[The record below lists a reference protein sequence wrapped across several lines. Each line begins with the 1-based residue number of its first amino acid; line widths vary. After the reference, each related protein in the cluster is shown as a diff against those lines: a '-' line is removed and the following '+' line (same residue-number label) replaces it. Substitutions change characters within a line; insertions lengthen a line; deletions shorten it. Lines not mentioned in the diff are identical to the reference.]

1 MLKNYLN
8 LLSLGLQGT
17 ILIVFNIYV
26 TRYLVRAKV
35 RMDIYTTS
43 TFVILFMMLF
53 LNILSAPIY
62 ICNIIFDEQ
71 SQESSFGRWYQDNI
85 VTIKMVENAVWS
97 LDTTLIRMAVWLN
110 IMHWF
115 NLIVNM
121 DENKN
126 ETREKQYNALGL
138 LLIVLTIVSEIIKW
152 L

>member
-1 MLKNYLN
+1 
-8 LLSLGLQGT
+8 
-17 ILIVFNIYV
+17 
-26 TRYLVRAKV
+26 
-35 RMDIYTTS
+35 
-43 TFVILFMMLF
+43 
-53 LNILSAPIY
+53 
-62 ICNIIFDEQ
+62 
-71 SQESSFGRWYQDNI
+71 
-85 VTIKMVENAVWS
+85 
-97 LDTTLIRMAVWLN
+97 MAVWLN